1 MGLGVFGSVLVLTLL
16 FKHLASQ
23 QPNTDEFFVSE
34 FLNKMGFHNFTASSV
49 CSWQRVSCD
58 GNKEHIFELNFS
70 GMGLSGPIP
79 DTTIG
84 KLSKLQSLDLSFN
97 KITAL
102 PSDFWSLSSLKILN
116 LSSNKI
122 SDSLN
127 NIGNFGSL
135 ETFDLS
141 SNDYADNIPEAISSL
156 VNLRVLELDHNM
168 FAQNIPI
175 D

>member
-34 FLNKMGFHNFTASSV
+34 FLNKMGFHNFTSSSV
-49 CSWQRVSCD
+49 CSWQRVSC
-58 GNKEHIFELNFS
+58 
-70 GMGLSGPIP
+70 
-79 DTTIG
+79 

-156 VNLRVLELDHNM
+156 VNLRVLKLDHNM